1 MNFTYITV
9 TENPLWYVNG
19 HLNTNHSHDAEIG
32 IYCSYIVQ
40 CDTSDVGS
48 IYNHY
53 ISLWT
58 ILFQHSVK
66 FSRSSVFVF
75 EFFAQWENM
84 YQLHQHILKIWI
96 FLISTKMIMWK
107 LVYTV
112 ADFLYYRLYYYSAQK
127 ILQHYTKTKG
137 RNLNDW
143 TIC

>member
-1 MNFTYITV
+1 MNDYSFWYMHIKTWCYVNFTYITV

-40 CDTSDVGS
+40 WDTSDVGS

-53 ISLWT
+53 IPLYT

-66 FSRSSVFVF
+66 FSRSSIFVF

-84 YQLHQHILKIWI
+84 YQLHYHMLEIWV
-96 FLISTKMIMWK
+96 FLIQDYEGNIVKIGIYCSWFFI
-107 LVYTV
+107 
-112 ADFLYYRLYYYSAQK
+112 YYRL
-127 ILQHYTKTKG
+127 
-137 RNLNDW
+137 
-143 TIC
+143 